1 MQARA
6 PRHPSV
12 RSLHSRFP
20 SASLPL
26 AMFSTEMAIPYCLDT
41 GANVCVMSVDVVQR
55 LTVLD
60 IPFHRCAS
68 PISSVFFCSPTVPVK
83 VDFCIIVP
91 SVTFLTATGSVV
103 LHSLR
108 FQVVSCSLKEVLIC
122 KPVLDY
128 IVLNVQDMFENI
140 SHSNP
145 EFDVSDVR
153 ELSPSGL
160 HRVGSISDWTR
171 ETTPSDSDSDSEAFH
186 VGDVPPDLVQSAM
199 QEVVSQSDILA
210 THEKTQ
216 LLSLLMEF
224 SDIFRIG
231 LSNGPPNGCTPHDCR
246 TPARSDL
253 RSLSTRSLLPV
264 GATVSSRYDTKTPR

>member
-1 MQARA
+1 CSWPSEDCSCSPTPVAAKAARIPQCLYCQSVDHLVQTCPTCPDERHKQLLKELRNRMQARA

-108 FQVVSCSLKEVLIC
+108 FQVVSCSL
-122 KPVLDY
+122 
-128 IVLNVQDMFENI
+128 
-140 SHSNP
+140 
-145 EFDVSDVR
+145 
-153 ELSPSGL
+153 
-160 HRVGSISDWTR
+160 
-171 ETTPSDSDSDSEAFH
+171 
-186 VGDVPPDLVQSAM
+186 
-199 QEVVSQSDILA
+199 
-210 THEKTQ
+210 
-216 LLSLLMEF
+216 
-224 SDIFRIG
+224 
-231 LSNGPPNGCTPHDCR
+231 
-246 TPARSDL
+246 
-253 RSLSTRSLLPV
+253 
-264 GATVSSRYDTKTPR
+264 